1 MEYFS
6 LRGRT
11 CMTFSF
17 PPFGLSDMPPENWG
31 LNDYSAM
38 TFTLLDKYGLGN
50 VILIGHSFGGR
61 VAIDMASGDS
71 RSRIDALA
79 LVSAAGVKPHK
90 GWKARLRR
98 RMFLCDRRRGA
109 DVTKYYS
116 PDWLALP
123 ERMRGVFSRIV
134 SLDLTARLGDIVC
147 PTALIWGVRDKETP
161 MYMCGVMK
169 RRIRGAEVIRM
180 KGGHFAYAEDHLTFV
195 TALADLVERWTR
207 HST

>member
-79 LVSAAGVKPHK
+79 ATMLPLPPISATAF
-90 GWKARLRR
+90 LR
-98 RMFLCDRRRGA
+98 DRRRGA